1 MRYLLVICLVLAACK
16 GDRNKCE
23 QACRNYGTLVYWKK
37 IDLEIAALPE
47 AERDAHRRKRLGAF
61 SSLLEN
67 GVDHCI
73 NQCTSAN
80 NDEQVDCMINAK
92 TAVVA
97 EQCVADDDEAPKQ
110 PEKK

>member
-16 GDRNKCE
+16 GDRDKCE
-23 QACRNYGTLVYWKK
+23 KACRNFGTLVYWKK
-37 IDLEIAALPE
+37 IDAEIAALPE
-47 AERDAHRRKRLGAF
+47 AERDAHRRKRLAEF

-73 NQCTSAN
+73 NSCTSAN

-92 TAVVA
+92 TAEVA
-97 EQCVADDDEAPKQ
+97 EKCVADDD
-110 PEKK
+110 

>member
-1 MRYLLVICLVLAACK
+1 MRHLLVVLVLFVLGSGLAACK

-37 IDLEIAALPE
+37 IDAELAALPE
-47 AERDAHRRKRLGAF
+47 KDRDAHRRKRLGEF

-80 NDEQVDCMINAK
+80 NDEQTDCMINAK
-92 TAVVA
+92 TADVA
-97 EQCVADDDEAPKQ
+97 EKCVK
-110 PEKK
+110 

>member
-1 MRYLLVICLVLAACK
+1 MRHLLVVLVLLVLGSGLAACK

-37 IDLEIAALPE
+37 IDAELAALPE
-47 AERDAHRRKRLGAF
+47 KDRDAHRRKRLGEF

-80 NDEQVDCMINAK
+80 NDEQTDCMINAK
-92 TAVVA
+92 TADVA
-97 EQCVADDDEAPKQ
+97 EKCVK
-110 PEKK
+110 